1 MMGTMRPAFRWL
13 YEHYEP
19 VAYAFG
25 LTCAITT
32 AALAPLVWGK

>member
-1 MMGTMRPAFRWL
+1 MRTALRWL

-25 LTCAITT
+25 LMCALAT
-32 AALAPLVWGK
+32 AALAPLIWSR